1 VPYYSGR
8 LDLLSTVIVWFLA
21 APVIFMLKT
30 NNYFLKWLHFYGIPN
45 STKSNSGKIGLA
57 INGHHDNPDFLLNL
71 SRIDSPAR
79 LGDAVSHTTFP
90 KLVDEVDLNS
100 LDKGWLVE
108 AMKSA
113 IESRVVRSKFM
124 SNRSSIASAIPAL
137 SSLVLTSNPPPP
149 FVNTG
154 YMRRVI
160 DRNFPRSESHRED
173 DPIAIKFREF
183 LRVNLNRLR
192 YLGDFRNR
200 FIMTN
205 QELFLDEA
213 KRPLPLDLGLKI
225 LGAAY
230 EMVGRQTPNWYN
242 MRLPEGQLEESIE
255 DNSVAV
261 RRAFETYIDVNFR
274 NSLSYWNRNDDPEDK
289 APKLVEEVS
298 ARLVKLVDS
307 KLLPDIK
314 RMQNKDFAIRKG
326 ILEELYR
333 YGASRDQ
340 LPNLQALAD
349 YMDAV
354 FKKSHGSKV
363 VVCTGAQL
371 VEYFDKIEDIED
383 NK

>member
-1 VPYYSGR
+1 
-8 LDLLSTVIVWFLA
+8 
-21 APVIFMLKT
+21 
-30 NNYFLKWLHFYGIPN
+30 
-45 STKSNSGKIGLA
+45 
-57 INGHHDNPDFLLNL
+57 
-71 SRIDSPAR
+71 
-79 LGDAVSHTTFP
+79 
-90 KLVDEVDLNS
+90 
-100 LDKGWLVE
+100 
-108 AMKSA
+108 
-113 IESRVVRSKFM
+113 
-124 SNRSSIASAIPAL
+124 
-137 SSLVLTSNPPPP
+137 
-149 FVNTG
+149 
-154 YMRRVI
+154 VI